1 MNKHTK
7 LLIMKAGGII
17 CSTEGSAVID
27 KIDYL
32 HFDAEKFAELI
43 VAECIEVFGKDLPE
57 IDDKNFNILDLT
69 NRICN
74 VADHF
79 GVEE

>member
-1 MNKHTK
+1 MNERIK

-17 CSTEGSAVID
+17 CSDVATGTIE

-32 HFDAEKFAELI
+32 HFDAEKFAELMLKASFDVVI
-43 VAECIEVFGKDLPE
+43 NDGRFHDAKGIIKAGKYTAME
-57 IDDKNFNILDLT
+57 
-69 NRICN
+69 
-74 VADHF
+74 HF